1 MISTHTDTEN
11 DWRIFKI
18 LCTDT
23 SSSTKMSNEDL
34 RIHDVTTSLRSELA
48 ALQYKRDR
56 LLNELSDVQTQLKSR
71 EQRVLE
77 LQTETEQL
85 KEQAARQNSIIT
97 SLRNRVQ
104 ELEER
109 ERTLNNALTRTEMSV
124 ETLTRENR
132 YQNEKIKEMEM
143 KINHLDMERSSEEQN
158 KKYTQ
163 RNMID
168 VVKRLATALGA
179 EPTEFTAVETVSH
192 KASDLIQDVS
202 MLRTKTF
209 SLTDNLTTVEM
220 ELRNCR
226 EQLEK
231 TISERE
237 SLKRQT
243 TTYIIEIDRLKQ
255 DKEALET
262 KQRVLERELS
272 ELKDKLQIMT
282 RTLNNATT
290 DISSQETAIDSLKN
304 DVKKKEE
311 KIQEV
316 QNELTHLLETLAI
329 ITSTPTHFVE
339 PQIHTI
345 KDRVKQI
352 VHDIKEK
359 TIELEDLRTKYTCL
373 SQQST
378 YDSELRIQEKARLK
392 SLEEEKSLLETRLHK
407 TESELTSCEI
417 IKENLKRDKVIF
429 VTFLDRLSR
438 ILNMDEISKEVGIEL
453 HTESILLRTEQLAK
467 LESGKTI
474 DKSAVVYQLQK
485 RIRTL
490 REQLQRRD
498 LHLDLLRKKI
508 NLQEE
513 NTRVRS
519 LLEAEKEEANLRV
532 KKLQKQNDK
541 LQLQLTEAR
550 AVARDL
556 RNQLNEADEF
566 KTRSI
571 ERGQKI
577 EELQKRLT
585 ESETLRIRYLEKLT
599 TLKEQLRITSET
611 GDQDRTMNEHTI
623 KLLKEDLINVKQSLS
638 ECQRAEHMLSDL
650 RRSVVSLL
658 GLDSTC
664 PDYEIVSKLSKLI
677 NAHREYTL
685 VTKRYDDPL
694 PMAGAISPRY
704 GTLDHSVGNRYLT
717 YDSKYYDALLDDVDA
732 SINAA
737 SNKRPTKNF

>member
-1 MISTHTDTEN
+1 
-11 DWRIFKI
+11 
-18 LCTDT
+18 
-23 SSSTKMSNEDL
+23 MSNEDL

-474 DKSAVVYQLQK
+474 DKLLNYYPYIPSTRFRREKTTIDPHCCDSAVVYQLQK